1 VNRVQSLRSRYCG
14 AQGLFYLWQVLIDW
28 KTSEDGMMSVSPQG
42 GQKAD
47 RPGLVHAGREIEER
61 SFRIIDAEIGDH
73 PFSTDQ
79 WQVVRR
85 VIHTTG
91 DFDFANV
98 IRFHPLAIA
107 SGVAALRQGA
117 TIFTDTRMI
126 QIGLSPWRLHW
137 FGNSAVTPPAE
148 PESHQWAEDMG
159 TTRSV
164 AAFRHYSRQ
173 LEGGIVAIGNSPTAL
188 MELLRLTLEDGVR
201 PALVIGVP
209 VGFVNAAESKEA
221 LWELKDKPAIT
232 VFGRKGGS
240 SVAVAILHALLELAR
255 TKTD

>member
-1 VNRVQSLRSRYCG
+1 
-14 AQGLFYLWQVLIDW
+14 
-28 KTSEDGMMSVSPQG
+28 MSVSPQDG
-42 GQKAD
+42 EKAD
-47 RPGLVHAGREIEER
+47 RRDLVLAGIEIEQE

-73 PFSTDQ
+73 LFSSDE

-98 IRFHPLAIA
+98 MRFHTLAIA

-117 TIFTDTRMI
+117 TIFSDTRMI
-126 QIGLSPWRLHW
+126 QSGLSPWRLQS
-137 FGNSAVTPPAE
+137 FGNGAVTPPSE
-148 PESHQWAEDMG
+148 PESRRWAEDMG
-159 TTRSV
+159 TTRSA
-164 AAFRHYSRQ
+164 AAFRHYAGQ
-173 LEGGIVAIGNSPTAL
+173 LEKGIVAVGNSPTAL
-188 MELLRLTLEDGVR
+188 MEVLRLIREDRVN

-221 LWELKDKPAIT
+221 LWELKDQPAIT

-240 SVAVAILHALLELAR
+240 SVAVAVLHALLELAR
-255 TKTD
+255 VNTV